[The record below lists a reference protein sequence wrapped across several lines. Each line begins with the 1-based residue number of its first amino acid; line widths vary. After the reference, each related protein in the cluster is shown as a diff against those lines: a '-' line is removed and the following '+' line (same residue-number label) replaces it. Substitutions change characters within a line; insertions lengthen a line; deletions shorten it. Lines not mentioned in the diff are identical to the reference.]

1 MMASRNPPPDTEQ
14 VAEQAGVRDSFWDF
28 LGLTGGRL
36 ILVPLGIVSSALTA
50 RILGRDGYGQ
60 ISLFQMTVG
69 LVLLAATTWTGGAV
83 LRFGREEF
91 DQRGGCHR
99 TFWARNVMLLPA
111 LAVALTAVFVFRER
125 ITGYLRMPAW
135 AVWLVVWAAVAGTAR
150 GYVAFLLQ
158 AGHRLKTFAAAQ
170 VAETGLAI
178 VGLTLVFVGLFER
191 GYTAVIAVGLVAS
204 TVVAT
209 VLAAA
214 FVPRGTFRPV
224 RTDRSTLREVF
235 RFSYPILLGNT
246 AAYVVNYVDVLVIKQ
261 YFDMADVGGYQLAYN
276 AYTLL
281 TNTAGAALVLLGPM
295 LISFVAARRDDLTL
309 HYSRRLVPQAMLA
322 WSVMVGVGMA
332 VAPPAFR
339 AVYGEA
345 FASSGIFFQFL
356 AFGLCLQALTYLY
369 SGLVTAYKLVRL
381 GVIASLARAG
391 VNLVGDLLL
400 VPRLGPLGATFA
412 TAAGIAVAALL
423 YLLICQW
430 KQKTVLAWQIGLIV
444 PGLASLVACRLIPA
458 WWGPV
463 TGVAAALLVGYGLA
477 KATGL
482 YRVEDID
489 FLAHVHMPDRLR
501 RAITRLYRFLADGK
515 GA

>member
-1 MMASRNPPPDTEQ
+1 MSDPPPRPSAKDI
-14 VAEQAGVRDSFWDF
+14 AERAGVRDSFWDF

-36 ILVPLGIVSSALTA
+36 ILVPLGVVSSALTA

-60 ISLFQMTVG
+60 VSLFQMTVG

-91 DQRGGCHR
+91 DERGGLHR
-99 TFWARNVMLLPA
+99 TFWARNVILLPA
-111 LAVALTAVFVFRER
+111 LAVALVAVYVFRGP
-125 ITGYLRMPAW
+125 ITAYLQMPAW
-135 AVWLVVWAAVAGTAR
+135 AVWLVVWAGVAGTGR
-150 GYVAFLLQ
+150 GYVEFLLQ

-170 VAETGLAI
+170 VAETCLVIA
-178 VGLTLVFVGLFER
+178 GLTLVFVGLFER
-191 GYTAVIAVGLVAS
+191 GYTAVLTVGLVAS

-214 FVPRGTFRPV
+214 FVPRRTFRPV
-224 RTDRSTLREVF
+224 QTDRSTLREVF

-246 AAYVVNYVDVLVIKQ
+246 AAYVVNYVDVMVIKQ
-261 YFDMADVGGYQLAYN
+261 YFEMADVGGYQLAYN
-276 AYTLL
+276 VYTLL
-281 TNTAGAALVLLGPM
+281 TNTAGSALVLLGPM

-309 HYSRRLVPQAMLA
+309 HYSRRLVPQALLV
-322 WSVMVGVGMA
+322 WSVMVGVGMGL
-332 VAPPAFR
+332 APLAFR

-345 FASSGIFFQFL
+345 FATSAVFFQFL

-369 SGLVTAYKLVRL
+369 SGLVTAYKLIRL
-381 GVIASLARAG
+381 AVIASLARAG

-400 VPRLGPLGATFA
+400 VPRLGPLGATYA
-412 TAAGIAVAALL
+412 TAAGIAVAAFL

-444 PGLASLVACRLIPA
+444 PGLASLVACRLIPG

-463 TGVAAALLVGYGLA
+463 AGMAAAVVIGYVVA

-489 FLAHVHMPDRLR
+489 FLEHIHMPDRLR
-501 RAITRLYRFLADGK
+501 RAITRVYRFLADGK